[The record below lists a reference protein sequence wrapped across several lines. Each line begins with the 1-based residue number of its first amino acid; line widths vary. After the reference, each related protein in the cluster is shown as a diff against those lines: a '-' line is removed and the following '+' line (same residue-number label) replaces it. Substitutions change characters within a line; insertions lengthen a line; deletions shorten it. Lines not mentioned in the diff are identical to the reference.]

1 LDITANEALS
11 IEVEN
16 DVENMEDMQVIGG
29 NKYENDENDDNLEY
43 NGENHKNNSIKS
55 FE

>member
-1 LDITANEALS
+1 MDITANEAIS

-16 DVENMEDMQVIGG
+16 VENMEVIGG

-43 NGENHKNNSIKS
+43 NGENRKNNSSKS